1 MRKLL
6 RPKDIL
12 LLILAGAGDVTEEIK
27 DPLHAMSF
35 AYKNMYGFIPRRYKK
50 HNFLQMV
57 GRSLRTGDIEKV
69 EKNGKAYLRM
79 TSVGKSKV
87 KRDFPVTNLTK
98 HWNGHWTI
106 LIFDIEEKSRVVR
119 DRLREKLRRIGFGML
134 QESVWITPLPI
145 GEDMW
150 EFIES
155 IGLKN
160 HVFIMEV
167 LALRLGSPKELARKI
182 WHLDKY
188 EEEYFK
194 LKTEIDSINQLIT
207 TYNDRYNKR
216 EAKTANTGLM
226 KRKMMK
232 GKLARPASPN
242 LYRLK
247 TKKRILMRGLLEF
260 IISLP
265 PLPREL
271 LPNSF
276 KDLKLVF

>member
-12 LLILAGAGDVTEEIK
+12 LLTLAGVGDVMEEVR
-27 DPLHAMSF
+27 DPLQLMSS
-35 AYKNMYGFIPRRYKK
+35 AYKNMYGFVPRRYKT

-57 GRSLRTGDIEKV
+57 ARTLKTGDIEKV
-69 EKNGKAYLRM
+69 TKDGKAYLRL
-79 TSVGKSKV
+79 TAVGKNKA
-87 KRDFPVTNLTK
+87 KRDFPITSLTK
-98 HWNGHWTI
+98 NWNGHWTI
-106 LIFDIEEKSRVVR
+106 LIFDIEEKSRIIR
-119 DRLREKLRRIGFGML
+119 DSLREKIRRIGFGML

-145 GEDMW
+145 GEDVW

-155 IGLKN
+155 ISLKH
-160 HVFIMEV
+160 HVFVMEV
-167 LALRLGSPKELARKI
+167 LALRLGNPKELARKI

-194 LKTEIDSINQLIT
+194 IKREIESVNQLIT

-216 EAKTANTGLM
+216 EAKTAKTE
-226 KRKMMK
+226 
-232 GKLARPASPN
+232 LATKTSPY

-247 TKKRILMRGLLEF
+247 TKKRMLMRSLLEF

-265 PLPREL
+265 PLPKEL
-271 LPNSF
+271 LSI
-276 KDLKLVF
+276 DLRGLNLSRFGSISKV